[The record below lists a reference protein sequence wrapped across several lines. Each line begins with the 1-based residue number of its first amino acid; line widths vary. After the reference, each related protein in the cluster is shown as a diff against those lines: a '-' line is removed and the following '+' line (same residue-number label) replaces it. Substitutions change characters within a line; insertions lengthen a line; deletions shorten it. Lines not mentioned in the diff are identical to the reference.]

1 MGLRIGSLQRKKG
14 AKARRGPGLTGALKV
29 LAVVLV
35 LAAVAA
41 GFVWLDRYVKRTA
54 PVSEKAGSIE
64 MVDVPSWVSEQLK
77 ERVYEAARAGQ
88 DDLSADENV
97 AVSVQRSIE
106 SQVAWIADVTVQVT
120 HDGIRIKGR
129 WRKPLALVESA
140 HDKYYIDADMIVLDS
155 VPMPDLPIVAVS
167 GLARVGQPPLVG
179 QTWRGD
185 DLSAGV
191 AVLTRLM
198 RMDEQV
204 TPNKPLLAR
213 IDRIDVS
220 NFNGRKNSRQTHIV
234 IYTKDN
240 TEIIWGAEIG
250 AWQRHLEAT
259 DEEKLAKLYAYYE
272 QYGTFSDVKY
282 INLRDPQNSI
292 RLPVDK
298 Y

>member
-1 MGLRIGSLQRKKG
+1 M
-14 AKARRGPGLTGALKV
+14 V

-54 PVSEKAGSIE
+54 PVSPKAGSIE
-64 MVDVPSWVSEQLK
+64 LVDVPSWVSEQLK

-88 DDLSADENV
+88 EDLSADENA

-106 SQVAWIADVTVQVT
+106 SQVAWIADVTVQIT

-129 WRKPLALVESA
+129 WRKPLALVELA

-198 RMDEQV
+198 KMDEHV

-220 NFNGRKNSRQTHIV
+220 NFNGRKNSRQPHIV